1 MKADISLI
9 LSLEPN
15 FKLLQVLHWNSPEAR
30 LFFPWCRKSV
40 RRDSI
45 KSTFASVSKVVEIL
59 SIKAILVFLFG
70 FSFKHTVSKMSEVQN
85 VDLSKLTDAEA
96 KDLLKQLSEKLDN
109 LEIREKLVST
119 KHDGTDVE
127 RESILRQIRYEKRST
142 TSDIKDLQ
150 FAQIRKDHIPKSSDD
165 SLVSKTKSKKKSPPE
180 LKMDSLDVDTGDQ
193 DKLQR

>member
-1 MKADISLI
+1 
-9 LSLEPN
+9 
-15 FKLLQVLHWNSPEAR
+15 
-30 LFFPWCRKSV
+30 
-40 RRDSI
+40 
-45 KSTFASVSKVVEIL
+45 
-59 SIKAILVFLFG
+59 
-70 FSFKHTVSKMSEVQN
+70 MSEVQN

-150 FAQIRKDHIPKSSDD
+150 FAQIRKDHIPKTDD
-165 SLVSKTKSKKKSPPE
+165 SLV
-180 LKMDSLDVDTGDQ
+180 LKPSLRE
-193 DKLQR
+193 KPHLSLKWIL